1 MKKGNLRYLTELA
14 LVVAIELAMRATGLT
29 SIPVGPLVKSF
40 ATVPIAVGAMLL
52 GPAAG
57 GVLGL
62 VFGCTSLYDAI
73 TGRSLMT
80 NAFFLVSPVHTVILC
95 VGMRVLMGVLAGLVF
110 QAFRKLD
117 RTDTVCYFLGG
128 FCYFAG
134 GLCTPLLNTLLF
146 MGYIVLVF
154 YQTAYVQERVAVLG
168 ATGPL
173 MFVILSV
180 GVQGLVEA
188 VVGLVVGGGIAKGV
202 AHALGGKLGKQ
213 RGTQAA

>member
-14 LVVAIELAMRATGLT
+14 LLVAIELAMRATGLT
-29 SIPVGPLVKSF
+29 SIPVGPLVMSF

-52 GPAAG
+52 GPMAG

-80 NAFFLVSPVHTVILC
+80 GAFFQVSPLHTVVLC
-95 VGMRVLMGVLAGLVF
+95 VVTRVLMGVLAGLVF
-110 QAFRKLD
+110 RAVRKLD
-117 RTDTVCYFLGG
+117 RTDTI
-128 FCYFAG
+128 CYFAG
-134 GLCTPLLNTLLF
+134 GLCTPLINTLLF

-202 AHALGGKLGKQ
+202 AHALGGNLGRQ

>member
-14 LVVAIELAMRATGLT
+14 LVVAIELAMLATGLT
-29 SIPVGPLVKSF
+29 SIPVGPLVMSF

-95 VGMRVLMGVLAGLVF
+95 VGMRVLMGVLAGLVV

-117 RTDTVCYFLGG
+117 RTDTVCYFL
-128 FCYFAG
+128 G